1 MSHPGHGP
9 DTNPSGQQPG
19 QPVPPGQPYQPF
31 DQQPGQPAGAWTP
44 PGGASAAGGPQ
55 KGSTLK
61 KVLPIVGGVVVLG
74 VAASAFGLFGAGEP
88 EVGDCIKGAMGE
100 DVETVDCGSDEA
112 EAKVVGVDEQEMTY
126 DEFMATGMLCTEF
139 ATAQSAI
146 WYGPEDEN
154 ADGKIYCAEP
164 V

>member
-19 QPVPPGQPYQPF
+19 LPGQPYQPF
-31 DQQPGQPAGAWTP
+31 DQQPGQPAAAWTP
-44 PGGASAAGGPQ
+44 PGGASAAGEPQ
-55 KGSTLK
+55 KSSTLK
-61 KVLPIVGGVVVLG
+61 KVLPIAGGVVVLG

-88 EVGDCIKGAMGE
+88 AVGDCIKGAVGE

-112 EAKVVGVDEQEMTY
+112 EAKVVGVESGEMTY
-126 DEFMATGMLCTEF
+126 GEFMANDVCLDF
-139 ATAQSAI
+139 ASAESAI
-146 WYGPEDEN
+146 WYGPEGDDV
-154 ADGKIYCAEP
+154 DGTVYCAGP